1 VIAEGGCFFG
11 FTDTVVTNSVCAGD
25 YGIYASV
32 GGGGSWKVTLRN
44 TTIVGG
50 VEAMVLFSNGPQMT
64 YELFNTIIHTN
75 GSGTDI
81 SGGESGSGY
90 VWLSA
95 NNSNYAM
102 TSESGGAH
110 VEPAGAGANQTAAP
124 QFVDPGNGNY
134 SELPSSP
141 TVGGG
146 ATDPLNGSLDLAGNP
161 RQIGGRTDIGAYE
174 LVYPPVISTSAP
186 SALGPTTATLNAA
199 INPNGVTARYWV
211 EYGTGASYGSSTAP
225 QPLAAGTSPQQL
237 AVALDGLLPAT
248 EYHYRV
254 VAESSGGTTASADQ
268 TFTTT
273 AQPPHPQP
281 PAAQSAS
288 AATVPSLTGLTE
300 TNRTFAVAKRST
312 SRSARAANAAAKHGT
327 VFSYT
332 LDQAATVTVAI
343 ERKRSGRRPKT
354 LTRTAS
360 PGPDKLRFTG
370 RIGGKALPP
379 GRYRA
384 VFTAAD
390 TAGASPPRSIGFTI
404 LPR

>member
-1 VIAEGGCFFG
+1 VPPGVTLTGEPNQAMPIVYSAAGAPDYAGVKFTGAARLADIDVRYNGGGFAVSGSGSFDRVIAEGGCFFG

-141 TVGGG
+141 TVGGVPPIRSTAASTSP
-146 ATDPLNGSLDLAGNP
+146 ATRARSAAAP
-161 RQIGGRTDIGAYE
+161 
-174 LVYPPVISTSAP
+174 TSAP
-186 SALGPTTATLNAA
+186 TS
-199 INPNGVTARYWV
+199 
-211 EYGTGASYGSSTAP
+211 SST
-225 QPLAAGTSPQQL
+225 
-237 AVALDGLLPAT
+237 
-248 EYHYRV
+248 
-254 VAESSGGTTASADQ
+254 
-268 TFTTT
+268 
-273 AQPPHPQP
+273 
-281 PAAQSAS
+281 
-288 AATVPSLTGLTE
+288 
-300 TNRTFAVAKRST
+300 
-312 SRSARAANAAAKHGT
+312 
-327 VFSYT
+327 
-332 LDQAATVTVAI
+332 
-343 ERKRSGRRPKT
+343 RR
-354 LTRTAS
+354 
-360 PGPDKLRFTG
+360 
-370 RIGGKALPP
+370 
-379 GRYRA
+379 
-384 VFTAAD
+384 
-390 TAGASPPRSIGFTI
+390 
-404 LPR
+404 